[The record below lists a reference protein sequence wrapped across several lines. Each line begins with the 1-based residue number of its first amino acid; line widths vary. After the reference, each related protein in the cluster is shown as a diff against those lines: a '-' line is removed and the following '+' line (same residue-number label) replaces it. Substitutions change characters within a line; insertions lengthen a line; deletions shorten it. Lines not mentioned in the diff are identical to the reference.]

1 MGPRFFLVFAAALST
16 SCFAVTDLD
25 RFQKAEG
32 TSSNFS
38 DLRFT
43 VRGMKSHVNELF
55 EYRVIDASN
64 VVQSRGFIVPLGG
77 EEASL
82 IAKGAVPKQNG
93 PFHLDFYADHD
104 GVPGYD
110 VAPKANGD
118 HAWRLPLEE
127 GMRGDDGTYVIAF
140 DHNTSF
146 SYLND
151 PTPPREIGKPFV
163 ARLVNLGTFQ
173 GKRVE
178 VRVADASS
186 GRVVALYRVPSVKTP
201 DLTLTV
207 PGMIEQGVTYR
218 VELYTDDGFA
228 TRASIRGFRLERDA
242 QENGLDVT
250 IDPTSPDVPRADDV
264 TPP

>member
-1 MGPRFFLVFAAALST
+1 MRTHFVAVLAAALST

-25 RFQKAEG
+25 RFTKTEG

-55 EYRVIDASN
+55 EYRVIDAGN

-82 IAKGAVPKQNG
+82 FAKGAVPKQNG

-110 VAPKANGD
+110 VAPKAAGD
-118 HAWRLPLEE
+118 HAWRLPLED
-127 GMRGDDGTYVIAF
+127 GMRNDEGTFVISF

-163 ARLVNLGTFQ
+163 ARLKNLATFQ

-201 DLTLTV
+201 DLVLTV

-218 VELYTDDGFA
+218 IELYTDDGLA
-228 TRASIRGFRLERDA
+228 TPSSIRAFRIERDA
-242 QENGLDVT
+242 QETGLDVE
-250 IDPTSPDVPRADDV
+250 IDLTSPDVPRVDDV

>member
-1 MGPRFFLVFAAALST
+1 MLARSLLVLAAALST

-25 RFQKAEG
+25 RFQKTEVS
-32 TSSNFS
+32 SSNFS
-38 DLRFT
+38 DLRFS

-64 VVQSRGFIVPLGG
+64 VVQSRGLIVPLGG
-77 EEASL
+77 EDASL
-82 IAKGAVPKQNG
+82 FAKGAVPRQNG
-93 PFHLDFYADHD
+93 PFRLDFYADHD

-110 VAPKANGD
+110 VTPKPNGD
-118 HAWRLPLEE
+118 HAWRLPLDENL
-127 GMRGDDGTYVIAF
+127 RTDDGTYVVSF

-146 SYLND
+146 QYLND
-151 PTPPREIGKPFV
+151 PTPPREVGRPFV
-163 ARLVNLGTFQ
+163 ARLKNLADYQ
-173 GKRVE
+173 NKRVE

-201 DLTLTV
+201 ELTLTV

-218 VELYTDDGFA
+218 IELYTDDGFG
-228 TRASIRGFRLERDA
+228 TRASIRAFRIERDG
-242 QENGLDVT
+242 QETGLDVT
-250 IDPTSPDVPRADDV
+250 IDPTSPDVPRVEDV